1 MDITEI
7 IKAVIG
13 LLTALIIYIIAPSV
27 RAFLSAST
35 DKEKLAKWKQ
45 YVDIAVGAAEQLMP
59 KDAGKEKKQ
68 FVLDWLNAR
77 GIEFDADEVDS
88 MIEASV
94 IRLHTEIKG
103 VSA

>member
-27 RAFLSAST
+27 RAFLNSRVEG
-35 DKEKLAKWKQ
+35 EKLERWKR
-45 YVDIAVGAAEQLMP
+45 YVEIAVAAAEQTIP
-59 KDAGKEKKQ
+59 KTQAKEKKQ

-77 GIEFDADEVDS
+77 GIEFDADEVDG

-94 IRLHTEIKG
+94 IRLHNELKEVAT
-103 VSA
+103 